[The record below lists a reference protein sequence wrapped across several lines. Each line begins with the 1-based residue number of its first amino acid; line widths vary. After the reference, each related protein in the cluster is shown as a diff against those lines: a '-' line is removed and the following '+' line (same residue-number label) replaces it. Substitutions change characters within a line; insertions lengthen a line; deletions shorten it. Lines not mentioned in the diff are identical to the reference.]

1 MKLSHLDLK
10 IMTKTPTTRKTK
22 TATTKAKS
30 SQKKTATMKLP
41 PRPLAFEVFDL
52 VSKQRTKAKKI
63 EVLRTYE
70 DISLKIILIWNFDES
85 VQSVLPPGD
94 VPYSGYDDQNTYSGT
109 LSTKITEEVRKM
121 HETGSFSLGTS
132 DKQGHTTIRREAKH
146 FYHFV
151 QGGNPGMN
159 MIRRETMF
167 INILEGL
174 HPLEAEIVTL
184 CKDKKLGEVYKIT
197 REIVEEAYP
206 DIQWGNRG

>member
-1 MKLSHLDLK
+1 
-10 IMTKTPTTRKTK
+10 MTKTTTTKKTKPTTV
-22 TATTKAKS
+22 KAKS
-30 SQKKTATMKLP
+30 PQKKTTPKPIPKLHA
-41 PRPLAFEVFDL
+41 RPLAFEVLDL

-85 VQSVLPPGD
+85 VQSVLPPGE
-94 VPYSGYDDQNTYSGT
+94 VPYTGYDDQNVYSGT

-121 HETGSFSLGTS
+121 HDTGSFSLGSS
-132 DKQGHTTIRREAKH
+132 DQQGHTTIRRESKN

-151 QGGNPGMN
+151 RGGNDSMN
-159 MIRRETMF
+159 AIRRETMF

-197 REIVEEAYP
+197 KEIVSEAYP
-206 DIQWGNRG
+206 DIQWGNR

>member
-1 MKLSHLDLK
+1 
-10 IMTKTPTTRKTK
+10 MTKTTTTKKTKPTTV
-22 TATTKAKS
+22 KAKS
-30 SQKKTATMKLP
+30 PQKKTTPKPIPKLH
-41 PRPLAFEVFDL
+41 PRPLAFEVLDL

-85 VQSVLPPGD
+85 VQSVLPPGE
-94 VPYSGYDDQNTYSGT
+94 VPYTGYDDQNVYSGT
-109 LSTKITEEVRKM
+109 LSTKITEEIRKM
-121 HETGSFSLGTS
+121 HDTGSFSLGSS
-132 DKQGHTTIRREAKH
+132 DKQGHTTIRREAKN

-151 QGGNPGMN
+151 RGGNDSMN

-184 CKDKKLGEVYKIT
+184 CKDKRLGEVYKIT
-197 REIVEEAYP
+197 KDVVAEAYP
-206 DIQWGNRG
+206 DIQWGNR